1 MRDASS
7 FHLLGDHPFLID
19 ESIGDLDLDLVK
31 SLVALDSPEN
41 MLDETRQPTGSILVT
56 AASWFVVGIMLWAL
70 VGFIYL

>member
-7 FHLLGDHPFLID
+7 LQLLGDHSFVID

-41 MLDETRQPTGSILVT
+41 AMDETRQSTGPIIVS
-56 AASWFVVGIMLWAL
+56 AASWFIAGVVLWVL
-70 VGFIYL
+70 VGFYI